1 MEQGMAENRA
11 EALTW
16 GAWFAS
22 YIDDLRAQR
31 STPFDIPDDFEDFLN
46 SLDEELPELAG
57 EVETETEDSAAK
69 TAELTRQLKES
80 RKALHEAEQGMRRLQ
95 ERICALE
102 IDTLRDRSELS
113 QLRETLFTLRA
124 KENPPEEA
132 PGTEI
137 EFPWQTKRR
146 IVGFG
151 GHDTWR
157 KAIRPML
164 PDIRFFDR
172 EMLPDI
178 NAVKGADAVWIQPN
192 ALSHPFYYRVID
204 MARKENIPIRYFGFA
219 SARKCAEQLAV
230 DEMASAD

>member
-1 MEQGMAENRA
+1 
-11 EALTW
+11 
-16 GAWFAS
+16 
-22 YIDDLRAQR
+22 
-31 STPFDIPDDFEDFLN
+31 
-46 SLDEELPELAG
+46 
-57 EVETETEDSAAK
+57 
-69 TAELTRQLKES
+69 
-80 RKALHEAEQGMRRLQ
+80 MRRLQ

-113 QLRETLFTLRA
+113 QLRETLFALRT
-124 KENPPEEA
+124 KENQPEEA

-146 IVGFG
+146 IVAFG

-204 MARKENIPIRYFGFA
+204 IARKENIPIRYFGFA
-219 SARKCAEQLAV
+219 SARKCAEQLAA
-230 DEMASAD
+230 DEMASVD